1 MAFCMSCLTGAE
13 NLASA
18 VMRVAKRSATRVAMG
33 VVIIPVWMFS
43 WTSASADELQVVTDI
58 APVHSLV
65 ARVME
70 GVGEPAMIMARGANA
85 HTYNMRPS
93 DASKLNDADVLFW
106 IGPSLTP
113 WLEKAVR
120 TLDDR
125 AISIELMQ
133 SDGTT
138 ILENRQDAAFSH
150 SDDEH
155 NDGHAHEHGEF
166 DPHGWF
172 DPENAKL
179 WLDRIA
185 AELTRLDP
193 ANADVYNRNAL
204 TGQQEIDTAIEKVR
218 SRFNQLDEPRFI
230 VYHDAYQYFSSRF
243 DLPTVGAI
251 SISDSSRPSV
261 SRMAEVRNLFTREN
275 VNCVIVD
282 PLYNK
287 GLVQAITGSV
297 EARIV
302 VIDPLAADFSLSS
315 NLYTEWLL
323 LAAEQLSEC
332 LS

>member
-1 MAFCMSCLTGAE
+1 MAFFMGCLTGAV
-13 NLASA
+13 NQVCVA
-18 VMRVAKRSATRVAMG
+18 MRVVKRVAMG
-33 VVIIPVWMFS
+33 VVMIAMWMVP
-43 WTSASADELQVVTDI
+43 WTSTSADELQVVTDI

-120 TLDDR
+120 ALDDR
-125 AISIELMQ
+125 ALSIELMQ

-138 ILENRQDAAFSH
+138 LFENRQDAAFSH
-150 SDDEH
+150 DDGH
-155 NDGHAHEHGEF
+155 NNGHAHEHGEF

-193 ANADVYNRNAL
+193 ANADVFKRNAL
-204 TGQQEIDTAIEKVR
+204 TGQREINTVIKAAR
-218 SRFNQLDEPRFI
+218 SRFSQLDDPRFI

-287 GLVQAITGSV
+287 GLVQAITGNV
-297 EARIV
+297 QARIL

>member
-1 MAFCMSCLTGAE
+1 MAYCMRCLTGAAK
-13 NLASA
+13 L
-18 VMRVAKRSATRVAMG
+18 VRVDIAMRVAMG
-33 VVIIPVWMFS
+33 VVMSAMWMS
-43 WTSASADELQVVTDI
+43 PWTPASAGELKVVTDI

-70 GVGEPAMIMARGANA
+70 GVGEPAMIMSRGANA
-85 HTYNMRPS
+85 HSYNMRPS
-93 DASKLNDADVLFW
+93 DASKLNNADMLFW
-106 IGPSLTP
+106 VGPSLTP
-113 WLEKAVR
+113 WLDKAVR
-120 TLDDR
+120 AIDDH

-138 ILENRQDAAFSH
+138 LLENRQDAAFAQNDEQHNSKHSH
-150 SDDEH
+150 D
-155 NDGHAHEHGEF
+155 HGEF

-185 AELTRLDP
+185 VELTRLDP
-193 ANADVYNRNAL
+193 ANTDVFKRNAL
-204 TGQQEIDTAIEKVR
+204 AGQQEIDTVIEKVR
-218 SRFNQLDEPRFI
+218 GEFSQLDNPRFI

-297 EARIV
+297 QARIV
-302 VIDPLAADFSLSS
+302 VIDPLAADFSLST
-315 NLYTEWLL
+315 NLYAEWLL
-323 LAAEQLSEC
+323 QAAEQLSEC